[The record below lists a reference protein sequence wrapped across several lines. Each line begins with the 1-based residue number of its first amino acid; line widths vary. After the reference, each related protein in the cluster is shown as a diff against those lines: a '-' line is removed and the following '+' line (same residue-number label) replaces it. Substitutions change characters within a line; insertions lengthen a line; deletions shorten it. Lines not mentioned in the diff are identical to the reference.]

1 LSRGENGV
9 AWEGIGICAVERSD
23 GTVVRAEN
31 VDEVQEL
38 RKCDGL
44 AAVGAVG
51 VKDQGG
57 LGGPVK
63 VTVGEGVAGEG
74 DEESDERIV
83 CWAKVDQVVTLNE
96 DAGEG

>member
-1 LSRGENGV
+1 VLRGG
-9 AWEGIGICAVERSD
+9 GIGVCAVERSD

-57 LGGPVK
+57 LGGPVE
-63 VTVGEGVAGEG
+63 VTVGEGVSSIRVARSRKKCSVSHLGF
-74 DEESDERIV
+74 
-83 CWAKVDQVVTLNE
+83 LNN
-96 DAGEG
+96 

>member
-9 AWEGIGICAVERSD
+9 AWEGIGVRAVERSD

-44 AAVGAVG
+44 AAVGAMRI
-51 VKDQGG
+51 KDQGG
-57 LGGPVK
+57 LGGPVE

-83 CWAKVDQVVTLNE
+83 RWAKIDQVVTLDE